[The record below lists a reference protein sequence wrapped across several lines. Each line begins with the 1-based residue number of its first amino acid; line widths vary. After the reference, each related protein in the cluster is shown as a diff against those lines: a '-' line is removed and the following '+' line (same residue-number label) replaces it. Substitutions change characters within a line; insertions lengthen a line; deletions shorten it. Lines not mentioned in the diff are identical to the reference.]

1 MRKDWRT
8 PLLMSIYEDKINCQL
23 TELMSKK
30 EKLYF
35 ENSLIY
41 DDFSRDPTWQ
51 MYGG

>member
-8 PLLMSIYEDKINCQL
+8 PLLMPIYEDKINCQL

-41 DDFSRDPTWQ
+41 DDF
-51 MYGG
+51 